1 MRKVIVMSML
11 LGVSI
16 LLLQTTGEGFMGS
29 GSVNTSSG
37 VPDRDLKYEDFQ
49 IIPEGYVTGTIV
61 NHSGKTRAKVI
72 LDMWTTN
79 MQETRILWRT
89 RLTIGDLAPH
99 ATFFVKQP
107 YNGDQEDPARVKF
120 MFRIPSDANFRNK

>member
-1 MRKVIVMSML
+1 MRKLIVMSII

-16 LLLQTTGEGFMGS
+16 LLLQTHGESFTGS
-29 GSVNTSSG
+29 GTVNTSSG

-49 IIPEGYVTGTIV
+49 ITPEGYVTGNIV
-61 NHSGKTRAKVI
+61 NTSGKTRAKII

-89 RLTIGDLAPH
+89 KLTVGDLGPH
-99 ATFFVKQP
+99 ATYLVKQP
-107 YNGDQEDPARVKF
+107 YNGDKEDPARVKF